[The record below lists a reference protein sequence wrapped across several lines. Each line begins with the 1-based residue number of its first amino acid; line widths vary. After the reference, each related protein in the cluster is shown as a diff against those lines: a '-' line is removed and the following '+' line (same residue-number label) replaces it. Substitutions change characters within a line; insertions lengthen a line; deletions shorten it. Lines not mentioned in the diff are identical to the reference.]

1 LARQEHEEIIGEL
14 VGLIGYMTPFV
25 PRERRM
31 TRVDSVNLHPKLKD
45 RLQASMRDAPYAY
58 ETLVTGFSSFVMGEG
73 RIFVS
78 EPLLPLNEPQEG

>member
-1 LARQEHEEIIGEL
+1 MSRISRRTIAKQVAEQNTQNIALARQEHEKIIGEL

-45 RLQASMRDAPYAY
+45 RLQAFMRDAPYAY
-58 ETLVTGFSSFVMGEG
+58 ETLVTG
-73 RIFVS
+73 
-78 EPLLPLNEPQEG
+78 